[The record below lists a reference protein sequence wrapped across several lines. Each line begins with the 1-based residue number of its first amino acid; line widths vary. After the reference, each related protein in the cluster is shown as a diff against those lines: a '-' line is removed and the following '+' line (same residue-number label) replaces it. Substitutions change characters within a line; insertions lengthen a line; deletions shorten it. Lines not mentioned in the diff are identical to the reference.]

1 MIVPPTRYPIFHTI
15 SMFLFYS
22 FYGWCCFLLLQ
33 VITAPF
39 SHCPFQIQGFFCF
52 NFVFSILLVIRM
64 CDFDSSLFGI
74 LELLSIEER
83 KYCWGISSIFA
94 FFCLDTE
101 LLHVRAVVSGK
112 SLFVLLQSDAG
123 ISLKFSGKPGFEFGI
138 YLRKCNYFGGIGYV
152 CAHSYLPSV
161 WLPRKL
167 G

>member
-1 MIVPPTRYPIFHTI
+1 
-15 SMFLFYS
+15 
-22 FYGWCCFLLLQ
+22 
-33 VITAPF
+33 
-39 SHCPFQIQGFFCF
+39 
-52 NFVFSILLVIRM
+52 M

-83 KYCWGISSIFA
+83 KYCWGLSSIFA
-94 FFCLDTE
+94 FCCLDTE